1 METLLPPTVRQAR
14 WFIVGGLVAAV
25 MGVVRIV
32 GFVNYGGLVA
42 LVMGTVFLGLA
53 LASLAAGIIRI
64 RRGDDPG
71 RPSGPTRT

>member
-14 WFIVGGLVAAV
+14 WFIVGGLVAA
-25 MGVVRIV
+25 
-32 GFVNYGGLVA
+32 
-42 LVMGTVFLGLA
+42 VMGTVFLGLA